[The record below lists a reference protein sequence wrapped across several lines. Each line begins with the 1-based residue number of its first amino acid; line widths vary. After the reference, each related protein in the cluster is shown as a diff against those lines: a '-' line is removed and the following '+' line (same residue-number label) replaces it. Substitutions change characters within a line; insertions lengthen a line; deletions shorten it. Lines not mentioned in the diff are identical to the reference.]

1 MSSAQPANR
10 PTTDSPVG
18 ARERVALSVGF
29 PIVSGYYDPDSSS
42 FDDDGLEV
50 DAGLSF
56 ERGDSEERRIREF
69 VTAT

>member
-1 MSSAQPANR
+1 
-10 PTTDSPVG
+10 
-18 ARERVALSVGF
+18 VALSVGF

-50 DAGLSF
+50 DAGFSF